1 MASLPPF
8 FEHPDYKRSFADVP
22 IDGTNI
28 HTSEFIEACQT
39 LVIIFDYLK
48 SAAFSP
54 VKSDISGNVA
64 VCPMSLAII
73 IPCTR
78 PRRLT
83 VVFTS

>member
-64 VCPMSLAII
+64 VGLPLLRLSLPAKDYG
-73 IPCTR
+73 
-78 PRRLT
+78 
-83 VVFTS
+83 S

>member
-8 FEHPDYKRSFADVP
+8 FDHPDYKRSFTDVP
-22 IDGTNI
+22 IDGSNI
-28 HTSEFIEACQT
+28 HTKEFIEACET

-64 VCPMSLAII
+64 VSPIFVCCQKLGGQG
-73 IPCTR
+73 
-78 PRRLT
+78 
-83 VVFTS
+83 